1 MASRDSSRSGVST
14 GRPPVISAGA
24 ALYSHAMASVNK
36 PSWQATVTT
45 SPSAPSPGSQTPTP
59 SRLLTAAEEKEM
71 LRRYHDAT
79 RAVQRHQ
86 EANFG
91 PSNEMM
97 SSTSSGLQH
106 DSTIEPYSS
115 RDLKNPSGPAPD
127 ELPPPWV
134 PNPEFSQPEEISEKE
149 RYRIASEAR
158 ERAAAGQQSAAPP
171 PPASPTTSSP
181 ADYYTATGTPHP
193 GINGSGP
200 LGSTTGSGLPPPWQ
214 PTPPAAQSGLS
225 PHLRARSPPVPPSNP
240 ALPSLPRMLS
250 AVEEKA
256 LLKAKYEAE
265 GRSVSSPP
273 VSPQSQQEY
282 HSSPRAT
289 PSSGELSPTPPPLLP
304 RPPASY
310 IQETAEENA
319 RLQDELANGQL
330 SASADKTTIATASV
344 LPSVTTAGADVF
356 ALGDDDTF
364 ELLRPTSPFMAGW
377 ELTPGRTAGA
387 GVDARTNGHGSS
399 SPLSPPPL
407 PPKVPL
413 SH

>member
-1 MASRDSSRSGVST
+1 
-14 GRPPVISAGA
+14 
-24 ALYSHAMASVNK
+24 
-36 PSWQATVTT
+36 
-45 SPSAPSPGSQTPTP
+45 
-59 SRLLTAAEEKEM
+59 M

-79 RAVQRHQ
+79 RAVQQHQ
-86 EANFG
+86 VANFG
-91 PSNEMM
+91 PSDGMT

-106 DSTIEPYSS
+106 DSTIGPYSS
-115 RDLKNPSGPAPD
+115 RDLENPSGPAPD

-134 PNPEFSQPEEISEKE
+134 PNPEFSQPEEMSEKE
-149 RYRIASEAR
+149 RYRIAFEAR
-158 ERAAAGQQSAAPP
+158 ERAAIGQQSSAPP
-171 PPASPTTSSP
+171 PPASPTTSPP
-181 ADYYTATGTPHP
+181 ADYYTATATPHP

-200 LGSTTGSGLPPPWQ
+200 LGSTAGSGLPPPWQ

-240 ALPSLPRMLS
+240 AQPGLPRMLS
-250 AVEEKA
+250 AAEEKA

-265 GRSVSSPP
+265 GQSASSSP
-273 VSPQSQQEY
+273 VSPQGQQEY

-289 PSSGELSPTPPPLLP
+289 PSPGKLSPTRTEQTSRDQRKVATPTSTPPLTPPPLLP

-330 SASADKTTIATASV
+330 SASADETTIATASV
-344 LPSVTTAGADVF
+344 PPSVTTAGAGPF
-356 ALGDDDTF
+356 TLGDDDTF
-364 ELLRPTSPFMAGW
+364 GLLRATSPFTVGW
-377 ELTPGRTAGA
+377 ESTPTRTAGA
-387 GVDARTNGHGSS
+387 GVDASTNGHGSP

>member
-1 MASRDSSRSGVST
+1 
-14 GRPPVISAGA
+14 
-24 ALYSHAMASVNK
+24 
-36 PSWQATVTT
+36 
-45 SPSAPSPGSQTPTP
+45 
-59 SRLLTAAEEKEM
+59 M

-97 SSTSSGLQH
+97 SSTSSNLQR
-106 DSTIEPYSS
+106 DSTIGPYSD
-115 RDLKNPSGPAPD
+115 RDPKNPSGPAPD

-149 RYRIASEAR
+149 RYRIAFEAR

-171 PPASPTTSSP
+171 PPATGPITSSP

-214 PTPPAAQSGLS
+214 PTPPVAQSGLS

-240 ALPSLPRMLS
+240 ALPSVPHMMS
-250 AVEEKA
+250 AAEEKA
-256 LLKAKYEAE
+256 LLKAKFEAE
-265 GRSVSSPP
+265 GQSVSSHP
-273 VSPQSQQEY
+273 VSPQNQQEY
-282 HSSPRAT
+282 HSSLRAT
-289 PSSGELSPTPPPLLP
+289 PSPGKLSPTPPPLLP

-330 SASADKTTIATASV
+330 SSSADKTTIATASV
-344 LPSVTTAGADVF
+344 LPSVTTTGADAF

-364 ELLRPTSPFMAGW
+364 ELLRPTSPFMVGW
-377 ELTPGRTAGA
+377 ELTPPHTAGA
-387 GVDARTNGHGSS
+387 GVDAHTNGHGSS